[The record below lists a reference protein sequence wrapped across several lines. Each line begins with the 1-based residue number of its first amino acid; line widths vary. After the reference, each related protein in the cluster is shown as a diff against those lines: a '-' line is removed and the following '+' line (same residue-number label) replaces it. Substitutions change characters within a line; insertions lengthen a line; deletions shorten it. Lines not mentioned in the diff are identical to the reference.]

1 MRYCKIRILVVAVL
15 LLCCGIG
22 FASSD
27 NYFNVTQA
35 NRTLNKLS
43 LQLANQNV
51 TVKDLKHA
59 VNVLTKLQVQAK
71 LYINNAQGRLDAINQ
86 FWKESKGDLKDQAE
100 LTEAQK
106 YLKDK
111 AKQLTNRRSASRLFL
126 LRSNEI
132 VNTFRKTAQQLA
144 AKKLLEV
151 KPDFLQQMINSVGL
165 TKKVVSQFN
174 KKLFLTRSGLTA
186 LNIFNSIVLGV
197 LLLCVILIGLMIKYF
212 VRKAMQIKVAEN
224 FSEKL
229 RSILLYIAD
238 KYSTYFLVFLVLA
251 VFATVINNLPE
262 QLTYLSW
269 ISYGLVAYIVSL
281 IVICFLFYPFRAH
294 SSITGI
300 SEDIARSLITR
311 LKVLL
316 DLLLISFIIYVL
328 WQGQSLPSGVIALVR
343 TIFITLLA
351 INLVSISWLI
361 NRIPAL
367 FTEHQG
373 LQFFINFVLT
383 CSLAAI
389 LIAEWL
395 GYQVLVTFVLQGIV
409 LTLISVFVAWV
420 LNKIVAAIMQ
430 NILKSGEGWQKT
442 FRQYFGI
449 KQHKVFFEFIFLN
462 MIFYALIWGGL
473 LLALLRIWVLSESS
487 FVLLMNALTEGFKI
501 GGIEIAPS
509 RILSAFIFCI
519 IIFLI
524 IRLVRAVLGKRARE
538 DIEQASQVAVAAIIT
553 YIGVAITILI
563 GLLIAGVNFAGLAII
578 AGALSVGI
586 GFGLQNVVS
595 NFVAGIVLLI
605 ERPIKPGDRI
615 LIGGVEGFV
624 EKIRIV
630 STQIK
635 TLQFS
640 DLIVPN
646 SEIISKQVNNLMFRD
661 FYYRVGITVGVV
673 YGSDIDLVKK
683 LMLEA
688 ADGHPEVVKGEGL
701 YQPSVLFREFGSSA
715 LIFKLVCIIRN
726 VNLHYAVESELHTKI
741 SKLFAE
747 NNVTIAFPQRDL
759 HIKNWPKEKVP
770 VETN

>member
-238 KYSTYFLVFLVLA
+238 KYSTYFLVFLALA

-430 NILKSGEGWQKT
+430 NILKSGEG
-442 FRQYFGI
+442 
-449 KQHKVFFEFIFLN
+449 
-462 MIFYALIWGGL
+462 
-473 LLALLRIWVLSESS
+473 
-487 FVLLMNALTEGFKI
+487 
-501 GGIEIAPS
+501 
-509 RILSAFIFCI
+509 
-519 IIFLI
+519 
-524 IRLVRAVLGKRARE
+524 
-538 DIEQASQVAVAAIIT
+538 
-553 YIGVAITILI
+553 
-563 GLLIAGVNFAGLAII
+563 
-578 AGALSVGI
+578 
-586 GFGLQNVVS
+586 
-595 NFVAGIVLLI
+595 
-605 ERPIKPGDRI
+605 
-615 LIGGVEGFV
+615 
-624 EKIRIV
+624 
-630 STQIK
+630 
-635 TLQFS
+635 
-640 DLIVPN
+640 
-646 SEIISKQVNNLMFRD
+646 
-661 FYYRVGITVGVV
+661 
-673 YGSDIDLVKK
+673 
-683 LMLEA
+683 
-688 ADGHPEVVKGEGL
+688 
-701 YQPSVLFREFGSSA
+701 
-715 LIFKLVCIIRN
+715 
-726 VNLHYAVESELHTKI
+726 
-741 SKLFAE
+741 
-747 NNVTIAFPQRDL
+747 
-759 HIKNWPKEKVP
+759 
-770 VETN
+770 